1 MDRMQATRRKY
12 PMVGGLADLLAAG
25 TSPQRT
31 QQMRGLMEFLQVPDI
46 AQTLDRVSYGEPL
59 TTGAGMTTKLRP
71 EAESTLMAAL
81 GMLPAGRPA
90 EAGAMALGRA
100 GERMA
105 ERVVPQ
111 VMERGGLPA
120 EMLGAMAQG
129 SRSKMFIGPEAK
141 TWDQKAAM
149 QASRMEKQGAKP
161 EEIWA
166 ATGTARG
173 PDNLWRQEISDK
185 DAVFKIPS
193 EIAAERDA
201 IRARA
206 KELSEKVK
214 PNRTGQKDMFPAELT
229 AARRPIKQEVADLE
243 RSVSRN
249 YGYGSDPK
257 FMGNFAPIAYNH
269 PELFKAYPQLVK
281 DVIRQG
287 STREPGYLG
296 SYDKGQLD
304 VYLPAFY
311 QPGGARS
318 TATHEFQHAVQ
329 DIEKF
334 APGGNPTQMHQLGQ
348 RAMER
353 VVEIKDELS
362 GLVGIMDNDLL
373 PEARRAAAKARY
385 NELLAER
392 EVIRPVAQ
400 GQSDP
405 YNAYRALQGETEAR
419 LTQRRLDLTE
429 EERRKNFPFR
439 YTGDTGYGL
448 DTPLNQLINLRPIE
462 TTGGLMGNIGR

>member
-25 TSPQRT
+25 TSPRRT